1 MGLGLAAEEIQNTP
15 ADWFGEGV
23 RDEAGYLAQMSVCGQ
38 TFAGTRLRSALS
50 LRSAAFT
57 VAYDAGENAFA
68 FTTHGYGHGVGL
80 SQYGAD
86 AMAESGADY
95 QTILTH
101 YYTGVTVE
109 VFNG

>member
-1 MGLGLAAEEIQNTP
+1 MEVAP

-38 TFAGTRLRSALS
+38 RFAGTRLRSALS

-80 SQYGAD
+80 SQYGAK
-86 AMAESGADY
+86 AMAEQGKSWRE
-95 QTILTH
+95 ILKW
-101 YYTGVTVE
+101 YFPGCEVVE
-109 VFNG
+109 